1 MTDLATM
8 LWKEFAEFLG
18 NRRSL
23 RVFAIAVG
31 IFGLLPTLGAARHI
45 PPPLRDVV
53 LPMYVLVACAIVV
66 AQTAPDLVL
75 RERTGHSLEY
85 LLASRLSDGAI
96 FGGKVI
102 TAAVMGCV
110 AALLTVALQIVS
122 LNLHGGGGTVG
133 AATAG
138 GIQWLYLA
146 SPQGRLL
153 AFLGPV
159 LLAAYLATVGTFV
172 ALRVG
177 DQRAAYMVTMLSV
190 GVLVLPFVLKLITPH
205 VTLGWMEG
213 AALVFAVLDL
223 ILVGLGIGLFRRE
236 RLVLYLQD

>member
-1 MTDLATM
+1 MSDLATM

-45 PPPLRDVV
+45 PPPVRDVV

-96 FGGKVI
+96 FGGK
-102 TAAVMGCV
+102 AR
-110 AALLTVALQIVS
+110 AALQQALSPWKQRLQTIVNDGLVDAEGKALALCIDANLCWPALWNFVVKIA
-122 LNLHGGGGTVG
+122 LNGPNPHHYPHLDPRVLWWRQPPRCC
-133 AATAG
+133 A
-138 GIQWLYLA
+138 
-146 SPQGRLL
+146 PQPL
-153 AFLGPV
+153 
-159 LLAAYLATVGTFV
+159 
-172 ALRVG
+172 
-177 DQRAAYMVTMLSV
+177 
-190 GVLVLPFVLKLITPH
+190 
-205 VTLGWMEG
+205 
-213 AALVFAVLDL
+213 
-223 ILVGLGIGLFRRE
+223 
-236 RLVLYLQD
+236 